1 MGLPEGV
8 ACLPPPPSA
17 SSHCHGAGLLTI
29 ERKGW
34 VILDINKKMAT
45 INSTKDEHKI
55 KEKQEK
61 KKTLYFAF
69 SSCLVNVNC
78 FYFLNFVSMQLLS

>member
-1 MGLPEGV
+1 MSSPS
-8 ACLPPPPSA
+8 PSPSA
-17 SSHCHGAGLLTI
+17 SFHCHGAGLPAI